1 MSNTLSVFKSQ
12 QEKMQQSLGKL
23 LRFVSEGEK
32 YGLDPDAS
40 LLEKLKIA
48 LASANQ
54 GVLKVALIGGF
65 SEGKTSIASAWLER
79 LDQSMKI
86 SQQESSNEVKI
97 YRLGNDIE
105 LIDTPGLFGFK
116 EQQNEAGAIEKYK
129 ETTRKYVSEAHLV
142 LYVMNSANPVK
153 ESHREDLQWLFREL
167 NLLPRTVF
175 VLSRFDEVADVED
188 DWDYRENLKIKQ
200 ANVAERLKNM
210 LNLNDA
216 ELAHIKIVGVAANP
230 FGEGAA
236 YWLEHL
242 EEFRKISRIQTLQDA
257 TRQTIEQNKGTESI
271 VLQAQKS
278 MVQDVLGRQL
288 PVVRQKQENLNHE
301 LEQLAGAARHLDAEL
316 AKMNGNIINVRGKLN
331 EFVIEYFNSLIRRV
345 KGTDM
350 TTFAD
355 FYNSNI
361 GAGGDILSA
370 RINQEFD
377 RQCQAVSA
385 SLNRISLDF
394 DHEVSRF
401 NDSVGSDLVNKG
413 LSFLSRQTVNKTHVL
428 AARDGIV
435 SAGKMFGADLGKY
448 LKFRPWGATNFA
460 KNINGFLAVFGLA
473 MEVWDSYKKH
483 QKEQEFRETVAEIVS
498 MLEEQRKGLLE
509 ALGSQDCI
517 NQLFPAYQKLKEKIN
532 AVEIMYS
539 ETDQRKKAFNDW
551 QREGEIIEA
560 EFRMLD
566 K

>member
-32 YGLDPDAS
+32 YGLNPDVS

-65 SEGKTSIASAWLER
+65 SEGKTSIASAWLEH

-153 ESHREDLQWLFREL
+153 ESHREDLQWLFRDL

-188 DWDYRENLKIKQ
+188 DRDYQKNLKIKQ
-200 ANVAERLKNM
+200 ANVTERLKNM

-216 ELAHIKIVGVAANP
+216 ELAHIKIVGIAANP
-230 FGEGAA
+230 FGEGTA

-242 EEFRKISRIQTLQDA
+242 EEFRKFPEFKPCRMPPARPSSKIRA
-257 TRQTIEQNKGTESI
+257 QNPLSCRRRK
-271 VLQAQKS
+271 AWFR
-278 MVQDVLGRQL
+278 MC
-288 PVVRQKQENLNHE
+288 
-301 LEQLAGAARHLDAEL
+301 LAGSCPL
-316 AKMNGNIINVRGKLN
+316 
-331 EFVIEYFNSLIRRV
+331 
-345 KGTDM
+345 
-350 TTFAD
+350 
-355 FYNSNI
+355 
-361 GAGGDILSA
+361 
-370 RINQEFD
+370 
-377 RQCQAVSA
+377 
-385 SLNRISLDF
+385 
-394 DHEVSRF
+394 
-401 NDSVGSDLVNKG
+401 
-413 LSFLSRQTVNKTHVL
+413 
-428 AARDGIV
+428 
-435 SAGKMFGADLGKY
+435 
-448 LKFRPWGATNFA
+448 FA
-460 KNINGFLAVFGLA
+460 KN
-473 MEVWDSYKKH
+473 
-483 QKEQEFRETVAEIVS
+483 RRT
-498 MLEEQRKGLLE
+498 
-509 ALGSQDCI
+509 
-517 NQLFPAYQKLKEKIN
+517 
-532 AVEIMYS
+532 
-539 ETDQRKKAFNDW
+539 
-551 QREGEIIEA
+551 
-560 EFRMLD
+560 
-566 K
+566 

>member
-32 YGLDPDAS
+32 YGLNPDAS

-65 SEGKTSIASAWLER
+65 SEGKTSIASAWLGR

-116 EQQNEAGAIEKYK
+116 EQQNEAGDIEKYK

-216 ELAHIKIVGVAANP
+216 ELAHIKIVGIAANP

-257 TRQTIEQNKGTESI
+257 TRQTIEQNDGAESI

-288 PVVRQKQENLNHE
+288 PIVRQKQENLNNE
-301 LEQLAGAARHLDAEL
+301 LKQLAGAARHLDAEL
-316 AKMNGNIINVRGKLN
+316 KKMAANIVNVRGKLN
-331 EFVIEYFNSLIRRV
+331 EFVIEYFNSLVRRV

-355 FYNSNI
+355 FYDSNI

-377 RQCQAVSA
+377 RQCQAVSS

-483 QKEQEFRETVAEIVS
+483 QKEQKFRETVAEIVS

-509 ALGSQDCI
+509 ALGSQDYI
-517 NQLFPAYQKLKEKIN
+517 NQLFPAYQELKEKID

-539 ETDQRKKAFNDW
+539 ETDQRKKAFSDW

-566 K
+566 

>member
-32 YGLDPDAS
+32 YGLNPDAS

-86 SQQESSNEVKI
+86 SQQESSNEIKI

-116 EQQNEAGAIEKYK
+116 EQQNEAGDIEKYK

-216 ELAHIKIVGVAANP
+216 ELAHIKIVGIAANP

-257 TRQTIEQNKGTESI
+257 TRQTIEQNDGAESI

-288 PVVRQKQENLNHE
+288 PIVRQKQENLNNE
-301 LEQLAGAARHLDAEL
+301 LKQLAGAARHLDAEL
-316 AKMNGNIINVRGKLN
+316 KKMAANIVNVRGKLN
-331 EFVIEYFNSLIRRV
+331 EFVIEYFNSLVRRV

-355 FYNSNI
+355 FYDSNI

-377 RQCQAVSA
+377 RQCQAVSS

-483 QKEQEFRETVAEIVS
+483 QKEQKFRETVAEIVS

-509 ALGSQDCI
+509 ALGSQDYI
-517 NQLFPAYQKLKEKIN
+517 NQLFPAYQELKEKID

-539 ETDQRKKAFNDW
+539 ETDQRKKAFSDW

-566 K
+566 

>member
-32 YGLDPDAS
+32 YGLNPDAS

-65 SEGKTSIASAWLER
+65 SEGKTSIASAWLGR

-116 EQQNEAGAIEKYK
+116 EQQNEAGDIEKYK

-216 ELAHIKIVGVAANP
+216 ELAHIKIVGIAANP

-257 TRQTIEQNKGTESI
+257 TRQTIEQNDGAESI

-288 PVVRQKQENLNHE
+288 PIVRQKQENLNNE
-301 LEQLAGAARHLDAEL
+301 LKQLAGAARHLDAEL
-316 AKMNGNIINVRGKLN
+316 KKMAANIVNVRGKLN
-331 EFVIEYFNSLIRRV
+331 EFVIEYFNSLVRRV

-355 FYNSNI
+355 FYDSNI

-377 RQCQAVSA
+377 RQCQAVSS

-448 LKFRPWGATNFA
+448 LKFRPWGATNFT

-483 QKEQEFRETVAEIVS
+483 QKEQKFRETVAEIVS

-509 ALGSQDCI
+509 ALGSQDYI
-517 NQLFPAYQKLKEKIN
+517 NQLFPAYQELKEKID

-539 ETDQRKKAFNDW
+539 ETDQRKKAFSDW

-566 K
+566 

>member
-32 YGLDPDAS
+32 YGLNPDAS

-116 EQQNEAGAIEKYK
+116 EQQNEAGDIEKYK

-216 ELAHIKIVGVAANP
+216 ELAHIKIVGIAANP

-257 TRQTIEQNKGTESI
+257 TRQTIEQNDGAESI

-288 PVVRQKQENLNHE
+288 PIVRQKQENLNNE
-301 LEQLAGAARHLDAEL
+301 LKQLAGAARHLDAEL
-316 AKMNGNIINVRGKLN
+316 KKMAANIVNVRGKLN
-331 EFVIEYFNSLIRRV
+331 EFVIEYFNSLVRRV

-355 FYNSNI
+355 FYDSNI

-377 RQCQAVSA
+377 RQCQAVSS

-483 QKEQEFRETVAEIVS
+483 QKEQKFRETVAEIVS

-509 ALGSQDCI
+509 ALGSQDYI
-517 NQLFPAYQKLKEKIN
+517 NQLFPAYQELKEKID

-539 ETDQRKKAFNDW
+539 ETDQRKKAFSDW

-566 K
+566 

>member
-32 YGLDPDAS
+32 YGLNPDAS

-79 LDQSMKI
+79 LDPSMKI

-97 YRLGNDIE
+97 YRPEDDIE

-129 ETTRKYVSEAHLV
+129 ETTKKYVSEAHLV

-175 VLSRFDEVADVED
+175 VLSCFDEVADVED

-200 ANVAERLKNM
+200 ANVTERLKNM

-216 ELAHIKIVGVAANP
+216 ELAHIKIVGIAANP
-230 FGEGAA
+230 FGEGLA
-236 YWLEHL
+236 YWLKHL

-278 MVQDVLGRQL
+278 MIQDVLGRQL
-288 PVVRQKQENLNHE
+288 PIVRQKQENLNNE
-301 LEQLAGAARHLDAEL
+301 LEHLANTVRHLDIQL
-316 AKMNGNIINVRGKLN
+316 RKMHSDIVNVRCELN

-345 KGTDM
+345 EGTDM
-350 TTFAD
+350 TTFTD
-355 FYNSNI
+355 FYIENI
-361 GAGGDILSA
+361 GTSGDILSA

-377 RQCQAVSA
+377 RQCQAVST
-385 SLNRISLDF
+385 SLHRISLDF
-394 DHEVSRF
+394 DHEVTRF
-401 NDSVGSDLVNKG
+401 NDSVGSDLVSKG
-413 LSFLSRQTVNKTHVL
+413 LNFLSKQTVDKTHVL

-435 SAGKMFGADLGKY
+435 SASKVFGANLSPY
-448 LKFRPWGATNFA
+448 LKFKPRGATKFA
-460 KNINGFLAVFGLA
+460 NNINVILPYLDLVA
-473 MEVWDSYKKH
+473 EVWDSYEKH
-483 QKEQEFRETVAEIVS
+483 QNEQKFRETVAEIVS
-498 MLEEQRKGLLE
+498 MLEKQRKKILDF
-509 ALGSQDCI
+509 LGSQDYI
-517 NQLFPAYQKLKEKIN
+517 DQIFPAYQKLKEKID

-539 ETDQRKKAFNDW
+539 ETDQRKKAFSDW

>member
-1 MSNTLSVFKSQ
+1 M
-12 QEKMQQSLGKL
+12 
-23 LRFVSEGEK
+23 
-32 YGLDPDAS
+32 
-40 LLEKLKIA
+40 
-48 LASANQ
+48 
-54 GVLKVALIGGF
+54 
-65 SEGKTSIASAWLER
+65 
-79 LDQSMKI
+79 
-86 SQQESSNEVKI
+86 
-97 YRLGNDIE
+97 
-105 LIDTPGLFGFK
+105 
-116 EQQNEAGAIEKYK
+116 
-129 ETTRKYVSEAHLV
+129 
-142 LYVMNSANPVK
+142 
-153 ESHREDLQWLFREL
+153 
-167 NLLPRTVF
+167 
-175 VLSRFDEVADVED
+175 
-188 DWDYRENLKIKQ
+188 
-200 ANVAERLKNM
+200 
-210 LNLNDA
+210 
-216 ELAHIKIVGVAANP
+216 AAN
-230 FGEGAA
+230 
-236 YWLEHL
+236 
-242 EEFRKISRIQTLQDA
+242 
-257 TRQTIEQNKGTESI
+257 I
-271 VLQAQKS
+271 V
-278 MVQDVLGRQL
+278 
-288 PVVRQKQENLNHE
+288 
-301 LEQLAGAARHLDAEL
+301 
-316 AKMNGNIINVRGKLN
+316 NVRVKLN

-498 MLEEQRKGLLE
+498 MLEEQRKGLLK
-509 ALGSQDCI
+509 D
-517 NQLFPAYQKLKEKIN
+517 Y
-532 AVEIMYS
+532 EIGRAS
-539 ETDQRKKAFNDW
+539 C
-551 QREGEIIEA
+551 RE
-560 EFRMLD
+560 RV
-566 K
+566 

>member
-1 MSNTLSVFKSQ
+1 MTNTLSVFKNQ

-32 YGLDPDAS
+32 YGLNPDAS

-86 SQQESSNEVKI
+86 SQQESSNEVEI

-216 ELAHIKIVGVAANP
+216 ELAHIKIVGIAANP

-257 TRQTIEQNKGTESI
+257 TRQTIEQNDGAESI

-288 PVVRQKQENLNHE
+288 PIVRQKQENLNHE
-301 LEQLAGAARHLDAEL
+301 LKQQAGAATHLDAAL
-316 AKMNGNIINVRGKLN
+316 KKMAANIVNVRVKLN

-355 FYNSNI
+355 FYNDNI
-361 GAGGDILSA
+361 GADGDILSA

-385 SLNRISLDF
+385 SLYRISIDF
-394 DHEVSRF
+394 NHEVDRF
-401 NDSVGSDLVNKG
+401 TDSVGSDLASRS
-413 LSFLSRQTVNKTHVL
+413 LSSLSRVKINKTHVL

-435 SAGKMFGADLGKY
+435 SAGKMFGADLGQY
-448 LKFRPWGATNFA
+448 LKFKPWGATNFA
-460 KNINGFLAVFGLA
+460 KNINGLFASLGLA
-473 MEVWDSYKKH
+473 MEVVDSYKKH
-483 QKEQEFRETVAEIVS
+483 QKEQEFRKIVAEIVS
-498 MLEEQRKGLLE
+498 MLENQRKDLLDK
-509 ALGSQDCI
+509 LGSQNYID
-517 NQLFPAYQKLKEKIN
+517 QLFPAYQKLKEKID

-539 ETDQRKKAFNDW
+539 ETDQRKKAFSDW

-566 K
+566 

>member
-1 MSNTLSVFKSQ
+1 
-12 QEKMQQSLGKL
+12 
-23 LRFVSEGEK
+23 
-32 YGLDPDAS
+32 
-40 LLEKLKIA
+40 
-48 LASANQ
+48 
-54 GVLKVALIGGF
+54 
-65 SEGKTSIASAWLER
+65 
-79 LDQSMKI
+79 
-86 SQQESSNEVKI
+86 
-97 YRLGNDIE
+97 
-105 LIDTPGLFGFK
+105 
-116 EQQNEAGAIEKYK
+116 
-129 ETTRKYVSEAHLV
+129 
-142 LYVMNSANPVK
+142 
-153 ESHREDLQWLFREL
+153 
-167 NLLPRTVF
+167 
-175 VLSRFDEVADVED
+175 
-188 DWDYRENLKIKQ
+188 
-200 ANVAERLKNM
+200 
-210 LNLNDA
+210 
-216 ELAHIKIVGVAANP
+216 
-230 FGEGAA
+230 
-236 YWLEHL
+236 
-242 EEFRKISRIQTLQDA
+242 
-257 TRQTIEQNKGTESI
+257 
-271 VLQAQKS
+271 
-278 MVQDVLGRQL
+278 
-288 PVVRQKQENLNHE
+288 
-301 LEQLAGAARHLDAEL
+301 
-316 AKMNGNIINVRGKLN
+316 
-331 EFVIEYFNSLIRRV
+331 
-345 KGTDM
+345 M

-509 ALGSQDCI
+509 ALGSQDYI
-517 NQLFPAYQKLKEKIN
+517 NQLFPAYQKLKEKID

>member
-1 MSNTLSVFKSQ
+1 M
-12 QEKMQQSLGKL
+12 
-23 LRFVSEGEK
+23 
-32 YGLDPDAS
+32 
-40 LLEKLKIA
+40 
-48 LASANQ
+48 
-54 GVLKVALIGGF
+54 
-65 SEGKTSIASAWLER
+65 
-79 LDQSMKI
+79 
-86 SQQESSNEVKI
+86 
-97 YRLGNDIE
+97 
-105 LIDTPGLFGFK
+105 
-116 EQQNEAGAIEKYK
+116 
-129 ETTRKYVSEAHLV
+129 
-142 LYVMNSANPVK
+142 
-153 ESHREDLQWLFREL
+153 
-167 NLLPRTVF
+167 
-175 VLSRFDEVADVED
+175 
-188 DWDYRENLKIKQ
+188 
-200 ANVAERLKNM
+200 
-210 LNLNDA
+210 
-216 ELAHIKIVGVAANP
+216 
-230 FGEGAA
+230 
-236 YWLEHL
+236 
-242 EEFRKISRIQTLQDA
+242 QDA
-257 TRQTIEQNKGTESI
+257 TRQTIEQNDGAESI

-288 PVVRQKQENLNHE
+288 PIVRQKQENLNNE
-301 LEQLAGAARHLDAEL
+301 LKQLAGAARHLDAEL
-316 AKMNGNIINVRGKLN
+316 KKMAANIVNVRGKLN
-331 EFVIEYFNSLIRRV
+331 EFVIEYFNSLVRRV

-355 FYNSNI
+355 FYDSNI

-377 RQCQAVSA
+377 RQCQAVSS

-483 QKEQEFRETVAEIVS
+483 QKEQKFRETVAEIVS

-509 ALGSQDCI
+509 ALGSQDYI
-517 NQLFPAYQKLKEKIN
+517 NQLFPAYQELKEKID

-539 ETDQRKKAFNDW
+539 ETDQRKKAFSDW

-566 K
+566 